1 MLLSATEKRSDANV
15 HETYV
20 GRSALVEEIL

>member
-15 HETYV
+15 HEMYV
-20 GRSALVEEIL
+20 ERSALVEEML